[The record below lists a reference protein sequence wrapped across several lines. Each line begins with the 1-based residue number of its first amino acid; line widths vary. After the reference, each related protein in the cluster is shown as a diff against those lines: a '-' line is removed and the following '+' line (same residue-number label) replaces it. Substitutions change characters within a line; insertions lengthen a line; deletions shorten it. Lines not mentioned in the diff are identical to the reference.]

1 MIALVQHN
9 RLINNLA
16 KLLKN
21 ALLVVAMTAPK
32 N

>member
-1 MIALVQHN
+1 MIALVQNN

-21 ALLVVAMTAPK
+21 ALLVVAVTAPR